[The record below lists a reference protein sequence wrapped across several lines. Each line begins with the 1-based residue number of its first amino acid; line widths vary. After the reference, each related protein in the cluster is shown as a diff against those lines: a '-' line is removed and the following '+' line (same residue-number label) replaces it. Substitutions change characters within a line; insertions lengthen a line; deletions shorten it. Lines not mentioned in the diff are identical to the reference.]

1 MSHFIIIPFIVVAVT
16 LIIVSIVISMT
27 KRKNK
32 SSDERLQDDYV
43 YRKEPHSDQ
52 TTESPN
58 RLSDN
63 DITRG

>member
-1 MSHFIIIPFIVVAVT
+1 MSHFIIIPLLSIAVT
-16 LIIVSIVISMT
+16 LIIVAIVVATT
-27 KRKNK
+27 KRKQK
-32 SSDERLQDDYV
+32 SSDDRLRSDYI

-58 RLSDN
+58 TLTDN